1 MKTLYIMRHAKSSWD
16 YPELDDYERPLNKR
30 GERDSPRMATWLSK
44 QSDLPEKI
52 ITSGAKRAHELAK
65 QVQNSIGCPLKIND
79 DLYGTNAKSLLKLVR
94 SYDDEF
100 ERIMIVGHNPELT
113 RFINA
118 YGNIMLNNLPT
129 SGVVRIRFADT
140 TWSSIAMGQVDL
152 SMWPKLL
159 KS

>member
-1 MKTLYIMRHAKSSWD
+1 MMKTLYIMRHAKSSWD

-100 ERIMIVGHNPELT
+100 ERIETTPVSNSRPIVAHREYQI
-113 RFINA
+113 FKKYESADA
-118 YGNIMLNNLPT
+118 Y
-129 SGVVRIRFADT
+129 
-140 TWSSIAMGQVDL
+140 
-152 SMWPKLL
+152 
-159 KS
+159 